1 MTTGSVGPRLFSL
14 AWPLVAGNLLQ
25 TAYNIADLFWVG
37 RVSAE
42 AVAAVSLMFP
52 TTWLFVSVAIGL
64 TAAANAVVSQHIG
77 AGNERRAEHAVAQ
90 SVLLALAVAGFLS
103 TFGLVIR
110 EPLVAL
116 IGAEGAV
123 FDAAV
128 AYIEVIF
135 LAIPFTFLFF
145 VFRSSLRAAGDTKTA
160 MWLVATSAGLN
171 IVIDPVFILEWGPF
185 LGLGARGAAIATFIS
200 RGLAAALGLYVL
212 VDGGWGIRLR
222 LADLRPDVPV
232 LRRLV
237 DVGYPATLDG
247 LTRSLAAVVFVAFVA
262 RFGAVATAAYG
273 VGIRLMSVSWTVS
286 GAVGQAAATGVGQ
299 NLGAGRPDRAARVTW
314 TGTAGAMAVLFAA
327 GALVFA
333 VPGAVVRAFIADP
346 AVVEAGVDLLRIIA
360 PFWAFLGGL
369 LVVQGGF
376 RGAGQTNVAF
386 VLSVLSRWVFRVPVA
401 VLLAYDAA
409 LNPVDVN
416 GLWWAL
422 AASSV
427 VTFVIG
433 VVWFHRGSWQDV
445 VIEDRDGSTPT
456 DTDGAESGR
465 EPTTASPDGVDT
477 DGEQTV
483 AHPEGVDDDGEPTTN

>member
-1 MTTGSVGPRLFSL
+1 MTTGSVGPRLFRL

-25 TAYNIADLFWVG
+25 TAYNLADVFWVG
-37 RVSAE
+37 RVSAQ

-64 TAAANAVVSQHIG
+64 TAATNAVVSQHVG
-77 AGNERRAEHAVAQ
+77 AGNERRAQNTVAQ
-90 SVLLALAVAGFLS
+90 SVLLALAVAGTLA
-103 TFGLVIR
+103 TFGYAIR
-110 EPLVAL
+110 RPLVSL
-116 IGAEGAV
+116 VGAEGAV
-123 FDAAV
+123 FDISV

-145 VFRSSLRAAGDTKTA
+145 VFRASLRAAGDTRTA
-160 MWLVATSAGLN
+160 MWLVGASAGLN

-185 LGLGARGAAIATFIS
+185 LGLGARGAAIATLLS
-200 RGLAAALGLYVL
+200 RGFAAAVGLYVL

-222 LADLRPDVPV
+222 PGDLRPDWPV

-247 LTRSLAAVVFVAFVA
+247 LTRSLAAVAFAALVA

-273 VGIRLMSVSWTVS
+273 ITIRLMSVSWTVS

-299 NLGAGRPDRAARVTW
+299 NLGAGEPDRAARVTW
-314 TGTAGAMAVLFAA
+314 SATGGAMAVLFVA
-327 GALVFA
+327 GGLVYAFPA
-333 VPGAVVRAFIADP
+333 VAMGVFISDAAVVG
-346 AVVEAGVDLLRIIA
+346 AGVGLLRIIA

-369 LVVQGGF
+369 MVVQGGF
-376 RGAGQTNVAF
+376 RGAGQTAVAF

-401 VLLAYDAA
+401 VVLAYDLA

-422 AASSV
+422 SASSV
-427 VTFVIG
+427 AAFVVG
-433 VVWFHRGSWQDV
+433 VAWFSRGGWRSAV
-445 VIEDRDGSTPT
+445 VDDPSPGAA
-456 DTDGAESGR
+456 DLDGAD
-465 EPTTASPDGVDT
+465 PDEDPVT
-477 DGEQTV
+477 D
-483 AHPEGVDDDGEPTTN
+483 